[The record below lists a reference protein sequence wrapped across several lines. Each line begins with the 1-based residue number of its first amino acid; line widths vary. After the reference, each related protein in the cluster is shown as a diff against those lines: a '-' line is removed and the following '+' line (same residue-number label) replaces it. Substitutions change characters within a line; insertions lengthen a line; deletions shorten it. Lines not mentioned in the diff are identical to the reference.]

1 MKASELEK
9 RLKELTQER
18 DKRRSAL
25 ITTSD
30 QTRDV
35 AGSIQQGMYFGQ
47 LALGLFRNL
56 TNYHLPPKKRVK
68 KVLITIAALVI
79 VNIIRKRLVKKS

>member
-9 RLKELTQER
+9 RLKALTKER
-18 DKRRSAL
+18 DERRAAF

-30 QTRDV
+30 KTRDI
-35 AGSIQQGMYFGQ
+35 AGSVQQGMYYGQ
-47 LALGLFRNL
+47 LAIGLFRNL

-68 KVLITIAALVI
+68 KVLISIAILLA
-79 VNIIRKRLVKKS
+79 VNIIRKRIVKKS

>member
-9 RLKELTQER
+9 RLQDLSKQR
-18 DKRRSAL
+18 DERRSAF

-30 QTRDV
+30 HTRDV
-35 AGSIQQGMYFGQ
+35 AGSIQQGMYYGQ

-56 TNYHLPPKKRVK
+56 TNYHMPPKKRVK
-68 KVLITIAALVI
+68 KVLFTIAVLVA
-79 VNIIRKRLVKKS
+79 VNIIRKRIVKRS

>member
-9 RLKELTQER
+9 RLKALTKER
-18 DKRRSAL
+18 DERRSAF

-30 QTRDV
+30 KTRDI
-35 AGSIQQGMYFGQ
+35 AGSVQQGMYYGQ
-47 LALGLFRNL
+47 LAIGLFRNL

-68 KVLITIAALVI
+68 KVLISIAILLA
-79 VNIIRKRLVKKS
+79 VNIIRKRIVKKS

>member
-1 MKASELEK
+1 MKPSELER
-9 RLKELTQER
+9 RLVALTQER
-18 DKRRSAL
+18 DKKRSAF

-30 QTRDV
+30 HTRDV
-35 AGSIQQGMYFGQ
+35 AGSIQKGMYYGQ

-68 KVLITIAALVI
+68 KVLITIGILVI
-79 VNIIRKRLVKKS
+79 ANIIRKKVVKKS